1 MTVTALNQMV
11 TDRYAAYHGDCVEVL
26 RGLPARSVGHSIFSP
41 PYGGTLYTYS
51 NSPRDIGNCR
61 TDDEFWEHFGY
72 VIDELARVIKP
83 GRVVAVDC
91 MNIPAMKEKDGY
103 IGLKDFRGDLI
114 REFTRRG
121 FIFHSEH
128 CIWKDPLIEATRT
141 KAIGLMHK
149 QLCKDSVMS
158 RAGIPQYLL
167 AFRDPGVNQEP
178 IAHID
183 GLTDFAGEND
193 PNYGNPSHERWRR
206 YASPVWMDIRIT
218 RTLNYRAARDN
229 DDERHIAPL
238 ALDIIERALTL
249 WTNPSDVVLS
259 PFMGIG
265 SEGFVALELGRKFV
279 GVELKKSYYE
289 QAVRNLASATMEAAQ
304 DLFAA

>member
-1 MTVTALNQMV
+1 MTVTALDCV
-11 TDRYAAYHGDCVEVL
+11 TGQDYAAYHGDAVEVL
-26 RGLPARSVGHSIFSP
+26 RGLPARSVGHSVFSP

-61 TDDEFWEHFGY
+61 NDSEFWEHFGY

-83 GRVVAVDC
+83 GRIVAVDC

-114 REFTRRG
+114 REFLRRG

-149 QLCKDSVMS
+149 QLCKDSTMS

-167 AFRDPGVNQEP
+167 AFRDPGVNAEP
-178 IAHID
+178 VAHID
-183 GLTDFAGEND
+183 GLTDFAGEDD

-206 YASPVWMDIRIT
+206 YASPVWSDIRQT

-229 DDERHIAPL
+229 DDERHIAPI
-238 ALDIIERALTL
+238 ALDIVERALTL
-249 WTNPSDVVLS
+249 WTNPGDVVLS

-279 GVELKKSYYE
+279 GVELKKSYFE
-289 QAVRNLASATMEAAQ
+289 QATRNLASATMEAAQ